1 MTTPVLDPQSVAAPE
16 SAIGTMSMVDLFWN
30 RVDRWSDR
38 SALRFHEDGRWR
50 SLTWREYGEAVNE
63 IAAGLIALGVDPGD
77 RVGILATNQ
86 VRWHEADVGVLSAGA
101 ASVPAYPTSA
111 SGQVAYVLAHSGS
124 RLCFVA
130 DRDQLAKVLLR
141 RHELPALEHV
151 IVLDGIPDGLDD
163 GFVMQL
169 DGLRDLGRGLLTQ
182 EPFAVRERA
191 SRIAS
196 DAIATI
202 VYTSGTTGPPKGAML
217 THDNLRATIEA
228 ITAVVPIGP
237 DDRFLSF
244 LPLSHIAERTVSHF
258 GQIVSGGET
267 WFARSLSTIAD
278 DLRACRPTVFFAV
291 PRVWEKLQGAIL
303 GEVADMAGAP
313 RRLADSYLALAA
325 ARQADAGPGA
335 PSFGRRAR
343 HRLGYWALDRVV
355 GAKIRAQTGLD
366 QARILVSGAAPIEPD
381 LLRWFA
387 GIGMPVAEVYGQTE
401 DCGPTSLNPPG
412 AIRIG
417 SVGLPLP
424 GVGVRIA
431 ADGEILVKGPTVCP
445 GYFNDPQRTREL
457 IDDDGWMHS
466 GDLGRVDADGY
477 LYVTGRKKDLIITS
491 SGKNIAP
498 QLIETRLQ
506 SEPLV
511 SQAVVI
517 GDGRS
522 YLTALLGLE
531 GEAVARWA
539 SQLGK
544 IADFE
549 ALVADPDLREEIT
562 AYVDRVNALH
572 APIEQIKAWRI
583 IPNELTVAAG
593 ELTPTLKVRRNVV
606 SERYAALIDE
616 LYATPSAT

>member
-1 MTTPVLDPQSVAAPE
+1 MTTSVLDRPSVDSQLPPV
-16 SAIGTMSMVDLFWN
+16 GTMSMVDLFWD
-30 RVDRWSDR
+30 RVDRWPDR
-38 SALRFHEDGRWR
+38 PALRFHQDGGWQ
-50 SLTWREYGEAVNE
+50 SLTWRDYGDAVAE
-63 IAAGLIALGVDPGD
+63 ISAGLIALGVHPGD

-124 RLCFVA
+124 RVCFVA
-130 DRDQLAKVLLR
+130 DSDQLAKVLLR

-151 IVLDGIPDGLDD
+151 VVLDGVPDGLDD
-163 GFVMQL
+163 GFVIQL
-169 DGLRDLGRGLLTQ
+169 DALRERGRVLLGEQ
-182 EPFAVRERA
+182 PSAVQERA
-191 SRIAS
+191 SAIGS

-267 WFARSLSTIAD
+267 WFARSLSTIAE
-278 DLRACRPTVFFAV
+278 DLHACRPTVFFAV
-291 PRVWEKLQGAIL
+291 PRVWEKLQGAICS
-303 GEVADMAGAP
+303 EVAETSGVP

-325 ARQADAGPGA
+325 ARHTDAGPGA
-335 PSFGRRAR
+335 PSFGSRMR
-343 HRLGYWALDRVV
+343 HRVGYWALDRLV
-355 GAKIRAQTGLD
+355 GAKIRSQTGLD

-417 SVGLPLP
+417 SVGPPLP
-424 GVGVRIA
+424 GVEVRIA
-431 ADGEILVKGPTVCP
+431 ADGEILVRGPNVCP
-445 GYFNDPQRTREL
+445 GYFNDPQRTQEL
-457 IDDDGWMHS
+457 IDDEGWMHS
-466 GDLGRVDADGY
+466 GDLGRLDADGY

-506 SEPLV
+506 SEPLI

-531 GEAVARWA
+531 GEALARWA

-549 ALVADPDLREEIT
+549 ALVADPDLREEIS
-562 AYVDRVNALH
+562 ACVDRVNALH

-593 ELTPTLKVRRNVV
+593 ELTPTLKVKRNVV

-616 LYATPSAT
+616 LYATPTVT

>member
-1 MTTPVLDPQSVAAPE
+1 MATSVLDRPSSTPQPPPV
-16 SAIGTMSMVDLFWN
+16 GTMSMVDLFWD
-30 RVDRWSDR
+30 RVDRWPER
-38 SALRFHEDGRWR
+38 TALRFHEGERWR
-50 SLTWREYGEAVNE
+50 SLTWREYGHAVDE
-63 IAAGLIALGVDPGD
+63 IAAGLIELGVRPGD

-86 VRWHEADVGVLSAGA
+86 VRWHEADVGALSVGA

-111 SGQVAYVLAHSGS
+111 SGQVAYVLAHSGA
-124 RLCFVA
+124 RVCFVA

-151 IVLDGIPDGLDD
+151 VVLDVVPDGLDD
-163 GFVMQL
+163 GFVVQL
-169 DGLRDLGRGLLTQ
+169 DGLRALGRGLLVEQ
-182 EPFAVRERA
+182 PSAVRERVA
-191 SRIAS
+191 GIAP

-267 WFARSLSTIAD
+267 WFARSLSTVAD

-291 PRVWEKLQGAIL
+291 PRVWEKLQGAICN
-303 GEVADMAGAP
+303 EVAGMSGLP

-325 ARQADAGPGA
+325 ERSGVTADARSVG
-335 PSFGRRAR
+335 GRVRR
-343 HRLGYWALDRVV
+343 RLGYRVLDRVV
-355 GAKIRAQTGLD
+355 GAKVRAQTGLD

-381 LLRWFA
+381 LLRWFD
-387 GIGMPVAEVYGQTE
+387 GIGLPVAEVYGQTE

-417 SVGLPLP
+417 SVGRPLP
-424 GVGVRIA
+424 GVDVRID
-431 ADGEILVKGPTVCP
+431 ADGEILVKGPNVTP
-445 GYFNDPQRTREL
+445 GYFNDAQRTHEL
-457 IDDDGWMHS
+457 IGDDGWMRS
-466 GDLGRVDADGY
+466 GDLGRIDADGY

-498 QLIETRLQ
+498 QLLETRLQ
-506 SEPLV
+506 SEPLI

-517 GDGRS
+517 GDGRP

-549 ALVADPDLREEIT
+549 ALVADPDLKAEIT
-562 AYVDRVNALH
+562 ACIDRVNALH

-593 ELTPTLKVRRNVV
+593 ELTPTLKVKRDVV
-606 SERYAALIDE
+606 SERYAPLIEE
-616 LYATPSAT
+616 LYATSPAA